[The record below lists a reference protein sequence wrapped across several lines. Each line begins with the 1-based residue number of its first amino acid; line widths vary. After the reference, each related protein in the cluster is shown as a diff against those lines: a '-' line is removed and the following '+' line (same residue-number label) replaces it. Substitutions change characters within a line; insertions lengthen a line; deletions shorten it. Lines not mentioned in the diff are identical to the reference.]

1 MKGNECE
8 EWMYMGGLRLMRL
21 FGVYRTLL
29 TGSSG
34 LEHAKGLVSAY
45 KQGKIAHMT
54 PELWTAKKVIDST
67 LHPGALLLL
76 LRPPGHGESQRNVGW

>member
-1 MKGNECE
+1 MEANAAG
-8 EWMYMGGLRLMRL
+8 
-21 FGVYRTLL
+21 GVYRTLF
-29 TGSSG
+29 TGSDG

-67 LHPGALLLL
+67 LHPGALLLTAPL
-76 LRPPGHGESQRNVGW
+76 KHEEVLENVGWWG